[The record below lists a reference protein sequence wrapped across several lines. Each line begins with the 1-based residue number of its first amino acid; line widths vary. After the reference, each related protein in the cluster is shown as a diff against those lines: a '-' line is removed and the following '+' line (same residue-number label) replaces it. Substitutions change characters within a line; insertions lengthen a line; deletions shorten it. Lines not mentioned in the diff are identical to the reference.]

1 MNASLM
7 ELTGGKTKAELNDW
21 KLRYFNDTES
31 RDKEIEELKKRLA
44 EAEEN
49 ANIFSIEEEE
59 MRKLYKKVKTE
70 TEGLQ
75 QKNNPGETQHS
86 IEQLRKAQESLLEH
100 NNKITELLNQID
112 IVKESEAKQEELT
125 GINEKLS
132 AEIEELKLQL
142 YKKKK
147 RSIRRGRNRN

>member
-21 KLRYFNDTES
+21 KLGYFNDTES

>member
-1 MNASLM
+1 
-7 ELTGGKTKAELNDW
+7 
-21 KLRYFNDTES
+21 
-31 RDKEIEELKKRLA
+31 
-44 EAEEN
+44 
-49 ANIFSIEEEE
+49 

>member
-21 KLRYFNDTES
+21 KLGYFNDTES

-49 ANIFSIEEEE
+49 ANIFSIKEEE